1 MTRDELLATLA
12 TRKARKDVITW
23 ARFVSMFAATSQATK
38 TQLIT
43 AVNAGNA
50 AAIFTIIS
58 DLVRAEKQAKAVSE
72 VNAVAADDSLT
83 VDELI
88 DILG

>member
-12 TRKARKDVITW
+12 QRKARKDAITW
-23 ARFVSMFAATSQATK
+23 GRFVSMFAATTPTTK
-38 TQLIT
+38 NNLIA

-50 AAIFTIIS
+50 SQIFTIIN
-58 DLVRAEKQAKAVSE
+58 DLVRAEKLAKAQAD
-72 VNAVAADDSLT
+72 VNAVAADNSLT

>member
-12 TRKARKDVITW
+12 TRKARKDAITW
-23 ARFVSMFAATSQATK
+23 GRFVSMFAAASPQIK
-38 TQLIT
+38 TQLMA

-50 AAIFTIIS
+50 PAIFTIIN

-83 VDELI
+83 VNELI
-88 DILG
+88 EILG